1 MRKRMRDRIRSTN
14 ALLSSV
20 WLPETRCAT
29 SFEDLTIA
37 PLILGDDGFHRLVG
51 FIRTDT
57 VNHCYRTPGRQ
68 GAVDKLRGVES
79 HSGKLSAPCRRRGA
93 SIPLSDQSSHQTAV
107 SVMFYGQSSS
117 NQGLLRVCRWQ
128 GDFDNMPVRVQA
140 IASGNMFIQSCV

>member
-1 MRKRMRDRIRSTN
+1 MRKRMRDRIRPTN

-37 PLILGDDGFHRLVG
+37 PLILGDDGFYRLVG

-57 VNHCYRTPGRQ
+57 VNHCYRTSGRQ
-68 GAVDKLRGVES
+68 GAVDKLGGLES
-79 HSGKLSAPCRRRGA
+79 HSGKLCLPCCCRRA
-93 SIPLSDQSSHQTAV
+93 PIPLSDQPSDQTAV
-107 SVMFYGQSSS
+107 SVMFYEQSIS

-128 GDFDNMPVRVQA
+128 GDFDNMPVRVRGVE
-140 IASGNMFIQSCV
+140 SGNMFRV